1 MVIFCRIKYYR
12 GDNLGEYLRV
22 QTCLQIVS
30 DFLGQRFLLIIMIED
45 YRLVLVRIRYSRG
58 AMTVPEY
65 IQKVMIRY
73 HRRVVFDFN
82 RFTVITETVIRGI
95 FFVTARI
102 ADARADDTLETPEPG
117 VGTPESAQ
125 CKCSRLRG

>member
-1 MVIFCRIKYYR
+1 
-12 GDNLGEYLRV
+12 
-22 QTCLQIVS
+22 
-30 DFLGQRFLLIIMIED
+30 MIED
-45 YRLVLVRIRYSRG
+45 DRLVLVRIRYSRG

-82 RFTVITETVIRGI
+82 RFTVITETVICGI